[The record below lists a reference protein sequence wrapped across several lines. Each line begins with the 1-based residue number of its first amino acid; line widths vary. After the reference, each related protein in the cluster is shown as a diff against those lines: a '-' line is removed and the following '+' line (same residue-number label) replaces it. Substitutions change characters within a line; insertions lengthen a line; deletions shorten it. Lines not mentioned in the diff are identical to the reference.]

1 MFYLILLDCPFLFL
15 GRPDIPS
22 NVSVSCSE
30 PFKARISWIA
40 EFNGGGTQSFLIA
53 FSQTN
58 WNSEEISPVL
68 TSGER
73 GENKFVTISDLQPNI
88 EHKFKVY
95 AKNSYGNV
103 STKSVYCRIIG
114 KALSH
119 VFHFRFELT

>member
-1 MFYLILLDCPFLFL
+1 M
-15 GRPDIPS
+15 
-22 NVSVSCSE
+22 
-30 PFKARISWIA
+30 SWIA
-40 EFNGGGTQSFLIA
+40 EFDGGGTQSFLIA

-58 WNSEEISPVL
+58 WNTEKINPVV

-88 EHKFKVY
+88 EHRFKVY

-114 KALSH
+114 KALLH
-119 VFHFRFELT
+119 LFRFRLKLT